1 MQRTQ
6 RDGFTRMRER
16 VRRVHTRMYERAVPS
31 TPRTCNMLP
40 SACVLCE
47 CVTAIA
53 LGYNKRQGEPRCR
66 AASLLS
72 STTRVPSPGYGLW
85 RNTPPAPMNEPRI
98 PNMGARVYGSA
109 RALILGSTSSRRG
122 SRGFFLQLKQI
133 TDSESLY
140 TALQSLTGTFFSP
153 GSPWRARAVRASW
166 SSSRSSPSS
175 SRS

>member
-1 MQRTQ
+1 MFGARIAQKRRQSEIRIGGYSDMSFVIVEKNAKVASTFAFLDRVGHFSGIFPRKATRWSGRRKHTHTHTQ
-6 RDGFTRMRER
+6 DGHTRMRER

-85 RNTPPAPMNEPRI
+85 RNT
-98 PNMGARVYGSA
+98 
-109 RALILGSTSSRRG
+109 
-122 SRGFFLQLKQI
+122 
-133 TDSESLY
+133 
-140 TALQSLTGTFFSP
+140 
-153 GSPWRARAVRASW
+153 VRAS
-166 SSSRSSPSS
+166 
-175 SRS
+175 

>member
-1 MQRTQ
+1 M
-6 RDGFTRMRER
+6 
-16 VRRVHTRMYERAVPS
+16 PS

-85 RNTPPAPMNEPRI
+85 RNTPPAPM
-98 PNMGARVYGSA
+98 
-109 RALILGSTSSRRG
+109 
-122 SRGFFLQLKQI
+122 
-133 TDSESLY
+133 
-140 TALQSLTGTFFSP
+140 SLTWAPACMVPPAPYGADVASDALSVDVPHETRSVDREVEAFHASSFRDASCAAEP
-153 GSPWRARAVRASW
+153 LVELPFEALVVREVRHIRRW
-166 SSSRSSPSS
+166 CHMMIPRPTLH
-175 SRS
+175 RPRV